1 MAMTMKR
8 ERILTTLLMGLLK
21 ANVTQ
26 AADLLGDSGL
36 PGPAR
41 LMIAQ

>member
-1 MAMTMKR
+1 MAMTVKR
-8 ERILTTLLMGLLK
+8 ERILTTVLTGLLTT
-21 ANVTQ
+21 NVTQ

-36 PGPAR
+36 PGPVR